1 MSTREAFV
9 LASLVLAWGGCAGTT
24 APETPNLGR
33 AATPAE
39 VAGWDISIAPDG
51 RGLPSG
57 SGTSAVGALVYA
69 QKCQACHGE
78 KGVNGPNDRLVGG
91 QGTLGSK
98 TPVRTVGS
106 YWPYATTVFD
116 YVRRAMP
123 YTQPHSLSDDEA
135 YAVTA
140 YLLHLNGIIGEA
152 DVMDALTLPS
162 VKMPNRDNFIL
173 AYPTR
178 PK

>member
-1 MSTREAFV
+1 MAPTRSIPTTRSRPGAWSRTARSRMSTREA
-9 LASLVLAWGGCAGTT
+9 LVLAGLVLVSGGCAGTT

-57 SGTSAVGALVYA
+57 RGTSVEGTLVYA

-91 QGTLGSK
+91 QGALGGK
-98 TPVRTVGS
+98 APVGTGGGS
-106 YWPYATTVFD
+106 GA
-116 YVRRAMP
+116 
-123 YTQPHSLSDDEA
+123 
-135 YAVTA
+135 
-140 YLLHLNGIIGEA
+140 G
-152 DVMDALTLPS
+152 
-162 VKMPNRDNFIL
+162 
-173 AYPTR
+173 
-178 PK
+178 

>member
-1 MSTREAFV
+1 MSTREA
-9 LASLVLAWGGCAGTT
+9 LVLAGLVLVSGGCAGTT

-57 SGTSAVGALVYA
+57 RGTSAEGALVYA

-123 YTQPHSLSDDEA
+123 YAQPQSLTDDET

-140 YLLHLNGIIGEA
+140 YLLSLNGIIGDHDEMNA
-152 DVMDALTLPS
+152 QTLPK
-162 VKMPNRDNFIL
+162 VKMPNQASFIMM
-173 AYPTR
+173 YPGRR
-178 PK
+178 P